1 MFYAT
6 ANVQGTNVWE
16 TNVPQETVV
25 LQGTNINIKFV
36 RKTSVEVSDSGSVLT
51 LAPITHQ
58 DAGMYQCSLAVGR
71 NTERI
76 VHNVEVIISPELETR
91 NINWQ
96 LANKNNSENIC
107 ADNILLI
114 LILFSFY
121 WC

>member
-1 MFYAT
+1 MT
-6 ANVQGTNVWE
+6 
-16 TNVPQETVV
+16 
-25 LQGTNINIKFV
+25 
-36 RKTSVEVSDSGSVLT
+36 VSDGVSVLS
-51 LAPITHQ
+51 LAPVTHQ

-96 LANKNNSENIC
+96 LANKNNSDNIC

-121 WC
+121 SC

>member
-1 MFYAT
+1 M
-6 ANVQGTNVWE
+6 
-16 TNVPQETVV
+16 
-25 LQGTNINIKFV
+25 
-36 RKTSVEVSDSGSVLT
+36 RKTSVTVSEGVSVLS
-51 LAPITHQ
+51 LAPVTHQ

-96 LANKNNSENIC
+96 LANKNNSDNIS

>member
-1 MFYAT
+1 M
-6 ANVQGTNVWE
+6 
-16 TNVPQETVV
+16 
-25 LQGTNINIKFV
+25 
-36 RKTSVEVSDSGSVLT
+36 RKTSVVVSEGVSVLS
-51 LAPITHQ
+51 LAPVTHQ

-96 LANKNNSENIC
+96 LANKNNSDNIC